1 MRDST
6 PKYLPQHRFGKHI
19 LTQFLTKNDTK
30 SSTHMGETGWNTPT
44 GHNCFC
50 VSGGHSDCKFSAF
63 APLFVLPKDDVFT
76 SSPRN
81 LWARVG
87 STAEPRRCDSKR
99 FKRRLVRLKISKNY
113 VFFQANVF
121 LQTSPSDLSLE
132 TTLCKMT
139 TKSKIING
147 ETGWSTPAGQILP
160 EALRS
165 LSEPLGG
172 PEC

>member
-1 MRDST
+1 MTRNRALTWGKRDRAHQLGT
-6 PKYLPQHRFGKHI
+6 I
-19 LTQFLTKNDTK
+19 
-30 SSTHMGETGWNTPT
+30 
-44 GHNCFC
+44 CFC

-63 APLFVLPKDDVFT
+63 APLFVLPKDDAFT

-139 TKSKIING
+139 AKSKIING